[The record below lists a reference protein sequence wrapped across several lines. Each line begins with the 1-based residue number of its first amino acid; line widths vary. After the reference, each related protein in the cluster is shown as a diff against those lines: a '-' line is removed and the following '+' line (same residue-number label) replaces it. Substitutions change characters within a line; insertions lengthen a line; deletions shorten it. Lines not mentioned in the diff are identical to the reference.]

1 MKKYLIILFAFS
13 LFVLS
18 PQAFA
23 QAPQVAKP
31 TTTKTEKPK
40 QPVKQ
45 QPRVQQSK
53 TQRNTYRR
61 KSNTPKRTFLPSAK
75 PKPDAKDIEVSFG
88 CNVYGA
94 ILSIDGEELGD
105 ANEHYTIKE
114 GEHVAHVEADG
125 FESTDS
131 IIIVDETE
139 DNRYFYLELFE
150 MGNGYGEY
158 FGESFDDWDD
168 GTSSDADEQETV
180 SQQSEQPQ
188 LYVPPVEEPPVEL
201 IDMPNE
207 TIMVKGI
214 PIVMVHVQGG
224 TYTRFKVPDN
234 VELIVR
240 GNVRSGLPSAHKVTL
255 SSYYISQYEVTQ
267 ELWHAVMDGTTV
279 EFGPQYPFDEADW
292 DQCQEFIAK
301 LNELTGKHFR
311 LPTDAEW
318 EFAARGG
325 VKSNGYVFSGSN
337 NIDEVA
343 WYSNNYDGVYH
354 DVGTKAPNELGIY
367 DMTGSVP
374 EWCDDWWWYWPDVN
388 EQSAPLVNPRGQEY
402 HGLHVIRGGGYG
414 QPEDCCVFRLF
425 NNSGTGTYGFRLA
438 F

>member
-13 LFVLS
+13 LFVLA

-31 TTTKTEKPK
+31 TTKTEKPK
-40 QPVKQ
+40 PTKQ
-45 QPRVQQSK
+45 QTRVTQQTKS
-53 TQRNTYRR
+53 QRSTYRR
-61 KSNTPKRTFLPSAK
+61 KSNTPKRTFLPPAK
-75 PKPDAKDIEVSFG
+75 PKSDAKDIEVSFG

-94 ILSIDGEELGD
+94 VLSIDGEQLGD
-105 ANEHYTIKE
+105 ANERYIIKE
-114 GEHVAHVEADG
+114 GQHVAHVEADG
-125 FESTDS
+125 YDSTDML
-131 IIIVDETE
+131 IDVNENE

-150 MGNGYGEY
+150 MGDNEGET
-158 FGESFDDWDD
+158 FGDWDD
-168 GTSSDADEQETV
+168 SWSDDAEEETKDQSSIQSQELQRP
-180 SQQSEQPQ
+180 QQSVEES
-188 LYVPPVEEPPVEL
+188 PVE
-201 IDMPNE
+201 IMDMPNE

-224 TYTRFKVPDN
+224 TYTRYKVPDN
-234 VELIVR
+234 IESIVK

-255 SSYYISQYEVTQ
+255 SSYYIGQCEVTQ
-267 ELWHAVMDGTTV
+267 ELWHAVMEDDEV
-279 EFGPQYPFDEADW
+279 EFGPQFPYDEADW
-292 DQCQEFIAK
+292 DQCHEFIEK

-325 VKSNGYVFSGSN
+325 VKSHGYVFSGSN
-337 NIDEVA
+337 DIDEVA
-343 WYSNNYDGVYH
+343 WYYNNYDGVYH
-354 DVGTKAPNELGIY
+354 DVGTKAPNELGIH

-374 EWCDDWWWYWPDVN
+374 EWCEDWWWYWPGVD
-388 EQSAPLVNPRGQEY
+388 EQSAPLVNPRGEEY

-414 QPEDCCVFRLF
+414 QPEDCCVFRLY